1 MNAMKCMSSRS
12 VVRALPAV
20 VLSGLSLLAP
30 LPAEAQSTGEPSH
43 FYWADTLVAHIAP
56 EDNEYGSGTTYV
68 HWAGIEGATAYRSR
82 SLCASF
88 VTHILKRAY
97 DLSTYDITAWF
108 GSTSPNAALY
118 HDRIL
123 DEVGFEQVL
132 AVSQIQSGDIVA
144 IEYPSGTTA
153 SGHVAIAA
161 GPAVL
166 RSATYPLVSGTSQ
179 YALAVL
185 DASTTGHGTTD
196 TRRNADGSW
205 HAGVGRGAM
214 RLYASNSTGAIVGYA
229 WSTQSASTYYSKQ
242 TRDIVIGRVT
252 DPYIALPLPE

>member
-1 MNAMKCMSSRS
+1 MNAMRCMRSRS
-12 VVRALPAV
+12 VVRALPAA

-30 LPAEAQSTGEPSH
+30 LPAEGQSTREPSH

-56 EDNEYGSGTTYV
+56 ENNEYGSGTSYV
-68 HWAGIEGATAYRSR
+68 YWAGIEGATEYRSR

-88 VTHILKRAY
+88 VTHVLKRAY
-97 DLSTYDITAWF
+97 DLSSYDIHMWF
-108 GSTSPNAALY
+108 GSTSPNAVLY
-118 HDRIL
+118 HDMII

-132 AVSQIQSGDIVA
+132 TVSQIQAGDVIA
-144 IEYPSGTTA
+144 IEYSSEAMA
-153 SGHVAIAA
+153 SGHVALAA

-166 RSATYPLVSGTSQ
+166 RSATYPVLAGTSQ

-185 DASTTGHGTTD
+185 DASTTGHGMTD

-205 HAGVGRGAM
+205 HAGVGRGVM

-229 WSTQSASTYYSKQ
+229 WSTQAGSTYYAKQ
-242 TRDIVIGRVT
+242 VRDIVIGRISE
-252 DPYIALPLPE
+252 P